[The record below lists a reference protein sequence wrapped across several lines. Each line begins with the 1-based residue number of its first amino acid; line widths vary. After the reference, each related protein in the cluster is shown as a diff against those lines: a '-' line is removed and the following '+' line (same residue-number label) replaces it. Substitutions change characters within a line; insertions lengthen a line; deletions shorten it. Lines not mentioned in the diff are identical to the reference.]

1 MQARDLQR
9 LLHEGIAAAKVAQ
22 QLPASKSQTTF
33 NTAQTYL
40 SNTSEYR
47 EHARETLLQVVEQD
61 HTCVEAWLWLSTV
74 VDDMNARY
82 TCLSNVLAL
91 DPDNKQAKAG
101 LAWIERQRPA
111 PQPQTE
117 PFSPLYPKEN
127 DIEESPPHESYHS
140 EPVSTPTHQPDSSTQ
155 KPPSQPNCP
164 FCHKPIS
171 ASDMTCRH
179 CRLPLVMDCPA
190 CNTLMDVEWKT
201 CTECGY
207 TMGDYRL
214 GSVYFTHLA
223 IGYQQ
228 HRQITKALT
237 TLQIAEK
244 MDPNQPD
251 LYRFLGELQH
261 EVGHIKEAIATLE
274 FAVEK
279 EPEQVGPYLSL
290 GKVLKAEGHW
300 QQAEEVYREALH
312 IAPNSSEAHYAFADL
327 MLQRGDIKKARK
339 HLNRALNLDPEHGLA
354 WAELGQMYDSLK
366 KYSSAIRAYRRAV
379 KLMPS
384 DSLDLERVE
393 SRLHSLDP
401 SWQKGSTK
409 SWAAKLKELF

>member
-22 QLPASKSQTTF
+22 QSPASKSQTTF
-33 NTAQTYL
+33 NKAQTYL

-47 EHARETLLQVVEQD
+47 EHARELLLQVVEQD
-61 HTCVEAWLWLSTV
+61 HTCMEAWLWLSTV

-91 DPDNKQAKAG
+91 DPENKQAKAG

-111 PQPQTE
+111 PQLQKELLTPSPQH
-117 PFSPLYPKEN
+117 PKDSPH
-127 DIEESPPHESYHS
+127 HESYTS
-140 EPVSTPTHQPDSSTQ
+140 DSISTLAHQPDSSTQ
-155 KPPSQPNCP
+155 ELPPQPKCP

-244 MDPNQPD
+244 MDPDQPD
-251 LYRFLGELQH
+251 LYRLLGELQH

-300 QQAEEVYREALH
+300 RQAEEVYRDALR
-312 IAPNSSEAHYAFADL
+312 IASKSSEAHYAFADL
-327 MLQRGDIKKARK
+327 MLQRGDIKKARQ
-339 HLNRALNLDPEHGLA
+339 HLNRALKLDPEHGLA

-379 KLMPS
+379 QLMPS